1 MDWALMLLLAVALVG
16 TQLYWRR
23 RLGQQAQRSQV
34 ELTALRERQAAAD
47 AQTRG
52 QQQALLNSM
61 VEGVLLLDPAGRIR
75 LANETFGQ
83 LFGLTGDFRGRPLIE
98 AVRSHELAELVERL
112 AREPTV
118 RGFELKLTSGEER
131 WIAVNAAALR
141 NGDEAAVGLI
151 LVFHDL
157 TRLKQLERTRQEFVA
172 NVSHEL
178 RTPLSLIQGFVESLL
193 DGAKNDP
200 ALNAKFLRIIER
212 NVQRLAL
219 LIEDL
224 LTISQL
230 ESGRT
235 RLTLQPVDLPSLVA
249 EVFEEFQSPAAARS
263 VRLESHLPPVVVSAD
278 PDRLHQVFSNLIDN
292 AIKYGRPG
300 GIVQVGS
307 QPLPDGQIEIH
318 VADDG
323 PGLPPEAVHRV
334 FERFYRVDKAR
345 SREEGGTG
353 LGLSIVKHI
362 VQAHGGRV
370 WAESQPGAG
379 ARFCFTLGTV
389 PPPP

>member
-1 MDWALMLLLAVALVG
+1 MEWLLIALLAVAVLATHISG
-16 TQLYWRR
+16 RR
-23 RLGQQAQRSQV
+23 RL
-34 ELTALRERQAAAD
+34 TRERQRARSELAALQERQAEVD

-61 VEGVLLLDPAGRIR
+61 IEGVLLLDPAGRIR
-75 LANETFGQ
+75 LANDTFGK
-83 LFGLTGDFRGRPLIE
+83 LFNLQGDFRGRPLIE
-98 AVRSHELAELVERL
+98 AVRSHELAALVERL
-112 AREPTV
+112 ALEPTV
-118 RGFELKLTSGEER
+118 RGFELKLTAGEER
-131 WIAVNAAALR
+131 WMAVNAAALR
-141 NGDEAAVGLI
+141 NDGDEAVGLI

-235 RLTLQPVDLPSLVA
+235 CLTLQPVDLPALVT
-249 EVFEEFQSPAAARS
+249 EVFEEFQPPAGARK
-263 VRLESHLPPVVVSAD
+263 VTLTHDLPASVVSAD

-300 GIVQVGS
+300 GTVRVAAL
-307 QPLPDGQIEIH
+307 PLPDGQIEIC

-323 PGLPPEAVHRV
+323 PGLTPEAVSRV

-379 ARFCFTLGTV
+379 ARFRFTLATV
-389 PPPP
+389 PTA